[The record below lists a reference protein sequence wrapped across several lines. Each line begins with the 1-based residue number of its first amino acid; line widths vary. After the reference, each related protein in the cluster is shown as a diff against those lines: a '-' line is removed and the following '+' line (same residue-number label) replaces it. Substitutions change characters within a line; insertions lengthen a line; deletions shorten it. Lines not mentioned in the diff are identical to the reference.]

1 MLRSANELKDFSIA
15 ASDGDIGQV
24 EAFCFDDREWMVRY
38 ILVNTGGWLHTRK
51 TLISP
56 FSIGS
61 VDVTARGITTDF
73 TREEIKA
80 MPKIE
85 ADPPGSRQ
93 EGMHDD
99 STEAPQV
106 WGSVRSP
113 HPVRSQGKDEFHARS
128 RREQS
133 SSSNLVRSTRDLQGF
148 TLAAS
153 DGEIGHVDDFILDDE
168 TWTIRYLVV
177 DTRNWWPGKKVMISP
192 AWIRAVDW
200 RKHKLKLELSRK
212 EIRNSPEYDDSSII
226 DRAYE
231 ERLYQHYGQT
241 GYWAG

>member
-1 MLRSANELKDFSIA
+1 MLRSSNELRDFSIA

-38 ILVNTGGWLHTRK
+38 ILVNTGGWLHPRK
-51 TLISP
+51 VLISP
-56 FSIGS
+56 SAIGS
-61 VDVTARGITTDF
+61 VDATARGITTDF
-73 TREEIKA
+73 TREEVKTS
-80 MPKIE
+80 PKIE

-93 EGMHDD
+93 DAMHDD
-99 STEAPQV
+99 SSKSPQV
-106 WGSVRSP
+106 WGAVRFP
-113 HPVRSQGKDEFHARS
+113 HPVSTQGGGESHASNNRKK
-128 RREQS
+128 S
-133 SSSNLVRSTRDLQGF
+133 SSSTLLRSTRDLHGF

-153 DGEIGHVDDFILDDE
+153 DGEIGHVDDFIIDDE
-168 TWTIRYLVV
+168 TWRIRYLVV
-177 DTRNWWPGKKVMISP
+177 DTRNWWPGKKVMLSP

-200 RKHKLKLELSRK
+200 RKHRLNVELSRK
-212 EIRNSPEYDDSSII
+212 EISNSPEYDDSSII

>member
-1 MLRSANELKDFSIA
+1 MLRSANELKDFSVA

-24 EAFCFDDREWMVRY
+24 EAFCFDDRQWMVRY

-61 VDVTARGITTDF
+61 VDVTARAITTDF

-80 MPKIE
+80 TPKIE
-85 ADPPGSRQ
+85 AAPPDSRQ

-99 STEAPQV
+99 STESPPV
-106 WGSVRSP
+106 WGSVKLP
-113 HPVRSQGKDEFHARS
+113 HPARSQGKDGSHARS
-128 RREQS
+128 SRKHS
-133 SSSNLVRSTRDLQGF
+133 SSSNVVRSTRDLQGF

-153 DGEIGHVDDFILDDE
+153 DGEIGHVDDFIIDDE

-200 RKHKLKLELSRK
+200 RKRKVKVELSRK
-212 EIRNSPEYDDSSII
+212 EIRHSPEYDDSSII
-226 DRAYE
+226 DRDYE
-231 ERLYQHYGQT
+231 ERLYQHYGQP